1 MIARDCVFESCCLD
15 SLIIGIA
22 CPVINSILRRRLFAA
37 CCSAAVGLS
46 GMTICESRLV
56 FAESG
61 SLAATY
67 EWNMPS
73 ISSEE
78 VTNMEMSSFM
88 MLYW

>member
-1 MIARDCVFESCCLD
+1 
-15 SLIIGIA
+15 
-22 CPVINSILRRRLFAA
+22 
-37 CCSAAVGLS
+37 
-46 GMTICESRLV
+46 
-56 FAESG
+56 
-61 SLAATY
+61 LAATY